1 MKGLL
6 LGIVMTAFANMA
18 FAQIEVNA
26 YGGYMPGSHTMYN
39 YNGYRL
45 RIDGGGN
52 FGVGFGVQTPMGV
65 LAELSYM
72 RLSSTLRQQGGIADV
87 VEPQPVNVE
96 YYQLGL
102 YRPVIATDGTFVPY
116 GLFSLGASRFNPT
129 QYTQDYWRF
138 AIGLGVGMKYF
149 FTDAVGIKLQARML
163 MPLYF
168 GGLGFGCS
176 IGTGGS
182 GCGGGAYMGTE
193 ILQGDF
199 TGGVVLKI
207 NR

>member
-1 MKGLL
+1 MKKALIGVLL
-6 LGIVMTAFANMA
+6 TLVAGTGY
-18 FAQIEVNA
+18 AQIEINA

-45 RIDGGGN
+45 RIDDGGN
-52 FGVGFGVQTPMGV
+52 FGVGIGAYTPMDV
-65 LAELSYM
+65 FAELSYM
-72 RLSSTLRQQGGIADV
+72 RFTSTLRQDGGI
-87 VEPQPVNVE
+87 VEEVETQPINVE

-102 YRPVIATDGTFVPY
+102 YRAIIETNENFIPY
-116 GLFSLGASRFNPT
+116 GVFSLGASRFNPT
-129 QYTQDYWRF
+129 QWPDDYWRF
-138 AIGLGVGMKYF
+138 AVGLGVGMKYF
-149 FTDAVGIKLQARML
+149 FTDAIGIKVQARML

-168 GGLGFGCS
+168 GGVGFGCS